1 MADPNLPEAS
11 PASTPVRR
19 RMAVAVVALSF
30 LFLGIAEG
38 LSLPGSGRAALV
50 FAAAGLTGL
59 AGLVLGLVAA
69 LLLPPWLRRWQTGGR
84 ALFLTGGGAE
94 GAAEARL
101 AFTSDLLGFALCLGP
116 LMLATA
122 VAGRVAHGFVQ
133 GGFAAPFVA
142 LGALAGAALAVL
154 AFPAVRD
161 ALLFLLRRVFPSG
174 RIGTVPLPAVIVA
187 LGALSAVAAGGF
199 VLTRIDVGAWRLGW
213 LGGVGLAV
221 VAAGVAGAAAPVR
234 RRLGGLLGL
243 AFVVAVVLWSAASIG
258 TFADNP
264 AARTSIPKDGGLSR
278 VVVQVLRGAFDRDG
292 DGASAALAGGDCDDT
307 NPEVGPAASEVPGN
321 GIDDNCEGGDAPLEA
336 EEAPV
341 PASASAA
348 PTSDGVNAPASA
360 ASPDAPRWNV
370 VLIIID
376 TLRPDHLGLYG
387 YERPTSPNLDA
398 FARGAVVFERALA
411 TAPNTPRSMP
421 SIFTGRYP
429 SRIAWV
435 KRFANYGAL
444 KPENETMFERL
455 TAAGYYTEVQS
466 AHWYWDKVPEIKT
479 GVARWDNRGALSISE
494 SNTQSPAP
502 DLTPRVVARLDALPT
517 ESGGKPFFLFAHYF
531 DPHSRYMNHPE
542 VKEFGTSL
550 MDKYDSEIAF
560 TDHHLKPVFEALSR
574 GPHPEKT
581 MVVITSDHG
590 ESFKDHGFH
599 FHGRTVYQDEVGVPL
614 VIRAPGLSA
623 GRSDVVASLVDL
635 LPTVTAAAG
644 AACADCPG
652 IDLVG
657 VATGRRP
664 RPERVVFAEQLPYPN
679 YEVHM
684 VGALDHLG
692 QKLIRNLTE
701 NTVELYDLKTDAP
714 EKQNLIGT
722 EHPAEKPLRAAL
734 TKFVEGDRG
743 R

>member
-1 MADPNLPEAS
+1 MADPTRIEAS
-11 PASTPVRR
+11 DAPAPLRR
-19 RMAVAVVALSF
+19 RTIAALAATGFLLLGIVEGVAL
-30 LFLGIAEG
+30 
-38 LSLPGSGRAALV
+38 PGNDRAALV
-50 FAAAGLTGL
+50 FAAGGMTGL
-59 AGLVLGLVAA
+59 AGLLVGAVAA
-69 LLLPPWLRRWQTGGR
+69 LLLPAWLHRWRAGGR
-84 ALFLTGGGAE
+84 HLFLPGAPPDV
-94 GAAEARL
+94 ASEARL
-101 AFTSDLLGFALCLGP
+101 GVAADLIAFAIGLLP
-116 LMLATA
+116 LVLATGA
-122 VAGRVAHGFVQ
+122 AGRVAHGFVQ
-133 GGFAAPFVA
+133 GGFAGPFVA
-142 LGALAGAALAVL
+142 IGALGGVSVGVL

-161 ALLFLLRRVFPSG
+161 AARVVLRRLVPAAHVG
-174 RIGTVPLPAVIVA
+174 GLPLPGLMVA
-187 LGALSAVAAGGF
+187 LAVLAGTLGGAWLLS
-199 VLTRIDVGAWRLGW
+199 RIDVGAWRLGW
-213 LGGVGLAV
+213 LGAVALTAAAALLAGLA
-221 VAAGVAGAAAPVR
+221 GPVR
-234 RRLGGLLGL
+234 RRLDGLPGVVLVL
-243 AFVVAVVLWSAASIG
+243 VVAGWTSGALLTFSESAS
-258 TFADNP
+258 
-264 AARTSIPKDGGLSR
+264 ARSAVPKDGGLSR
-278 VVVQVLRGAFDRDG
+278 VVVQTLRRLLDRDG
-292 DGASAALAGGDCDDT
+292 DGASSALAGGDCDDS
-307 NPEVGPAASEVPGN
+307 NPEVGPGANEIPGN
-321 GIDDNCEGGDAPLEA
+321 GIDDNCEGGDAPIES
-336 EEAPV
+336 EETPPEAP
-341 PASASAA
+341 PA
-348 PTSDGVNAPASA
+348 PTSDGGTPTAGS

-455 TAAGYYTEVQS
+455 AAAGYHTEVQS

-494 SNTQSPAP
+494 SNTQSAAP

-560 TDHHLKPVFEALSR
+560 TDHHLKPVLEALSR

-614 VIRAPGLSA
+614 IVRAPGLA
-623 GRSDVVASLVDL
+623 PGRSDVIASLVDL
-635 LPTVTAAAG
+635 LPTVTGAAG
-644 AACADCPG
+644 APCSDCPG
-652 IDLVG
+652 VDLVA
-657 VATGRRP
+657 VAAGRRP

-692 QKLIRNLTE
+692 HKLIRNLTE

-714 EKQNLIGT
+714 EKQNLVGT
-722 EHPAEKPLRAAL
+722 EHPAEKALRAAL